1 MLEKKTTHMLQ
12 SAGLRELKAN
22 LELCFASHHQV
33 GQRFT
38 VADRDRLVTGV
49 KRQAVSAC
57 WAKWKVESLAGCAQ
71 TAEQRALSHCL
82 CLHGGKIV
90 AFFFFFCTSS

>member
-1 MLEKKTTHMLQ
+1 MLKKNPHTLQ

-22 LELCFASHHQV
+22 VGLYFASRHQV
-33 GQRFT
+33 GRRFT

-49 KRQAVSAC
+49 KRQAVRAC
-57 WAKWKVESLAGCAQ
+57 WSKWKVESLAGCAQ
-71 TAEQRALSHCL
+71 TAEQRALSHRL

-90 AFFFFFCTSS
+90 AFSFFFFCTWS